1 MVIKIEDLSIESVI
15 KVNKKD
21 ALIIIDMQNDFCPG
35 GSLPVGEGDLI
46 VEGINKLA
54 EIIKNRNGI
63 IALTQDW
70 HPKEHL
76 SFASNHSGKNP
87 GDEFMSED
95 GAIGPVLWP
104 DHCVQ
109 NTEGAKFHKNLKV
122 DLADEIFQKGMTPSV
137 DSYSGFLDNDK
148 KIKSGLDDY
157 LKSKN
162 IQRIFICGLA
172 LDYCCYA
179 TAMDGVDLGYNVVFI
194 VDLTRGVDLPPGNV
208 DNTLKNMEKK
218 GIIFAKEGSFS

>member
-1 MVIKIEDLSIESVI
+1 MVIKIENLSIETSI
-15 KVNKKD
+15 KVSSKD
-21 ALIIIDMQNDFCPG
+21 VLIIVDMQNDFCPG
-35 GSLPVGEGDLI
+35 GSLPVEEGDLI
-46 VEGINKLA
+46 VGGINSVA
-54 EIIKNRNGI
+54 EIFKKNSGLI
-63 IALTQDW
+63 TLTQDW

-76 SFASNHSGKNP
+76 SFASNHQGKNP
-87 GDEFMSED
+87 GDEFTSD
-95 GAIGPVLWP
+95 NGAIGPVSWP

-109 NTEGAKFHKNLKV
+109 NTDGAKFRKDLKA

-148 KIKSGLDDY
+148 KIKSGLDDF

-162 IQRIFICGLA
+162 IERIFVCGLA

-179 TAMDGVDLGYNVVFI
+179 TAMDGDDLGYEVIFI
-194 VDLTRGVDLPPGNV
+194 VDLTRGVDLPPGNIA
-208 DNTLKNMEKK
+208 NTLKNMKEK